1 MHCLYSS
8 VLHLCLL
15 PVVWRTGLT
24 RFLLP
29 DTRHQT
35 LLSGTTLWP
44 SRWFHRR
51 IWFAHCVLFFFF
63 FILRRMTINN
73 FSIEYDAINSKNTF
87 TNGDTM
93 NGRVIVETSKEVKIQ
108 SLVFRAQGK
117 ARVCWTEHYGQHQ
130 THVYWADE
138 KYYDV
143 KHHILRE
150 ARQDGNILIHSLIY
164 DTLKIIQRLRDN
176 EPILIK
182 CFKMYD
188 SFCSRHWS
196 HRERKTRVS
205 FFLQNSW
212 QVPILHLIFFFKLML
227 YFSEIH
233 FLSLYFTGK
242 SHHLSKAVRA
252 KLFIR

>member
-1 MHCLYSS
+1 MHCHCVAFVPLA
-8 VLHLCLL
+8 CGMKNGFDKIFAA
-15 PVVWRTGLT
+15 W
-24 RFLLP
+24 
-29 DTRHQT
+29 HQT
-35 LLSGTTLWP
+35 PNTAERHNALTISLVSQENLICTLC
-44 SRWFHRR
+44 S
-51 IWFAHCVLFFFF
+51 FFFF

-130 THVYWADE
+130 TRVYWADE

-150 ARQDGNILIHSLIY
+150 ARQDGNILIHSLIC

-196 HRERKTRVS
+196 HQERKTRVS